1 VSCSARIKTPRRPV
15 LSERRRRSAS
25 PNRPRRRA
33 DPHHLSTAR
42 PRESLLPLHHGRSLE
57 PHCRRQSCRRPQA
70 SRRSHRAIRP
80 EFALPTPVASATG
93 HRPKLANAV
102 APHARCRVGAA
113 PWPRAQPLEPRR
125 AEPSGRL
132 RIVRRPDDPP
142 APVRPHKVSL
152 LRRSFRAVASAL
164 PERGCSPSGRRR
176 TGEALAAVYPRI
188 PLGPPCPSTCAGCR
202 RAAVP
207 LRHHR
212 SCRRR
217 RRAVAR
223 DRAASSRPNAGQ
235 RMPAGRGLPCLMGPR
250 PWATWCHAQY
260 CANGLHSSFLF
271 SDKFKYATKL

>member
-1 VSCSARIKTPRRPV
+1 LPAALSADAFCGLGERGGVSCSARIKTARRPV

-93 HRPKLANAV
+93 HWPKLANAV

-152 LRRSFRAVASAL
+152 LRRSFRAATPV
-164 PERGCSPSGRRR
+164 CSPSPPRCRSAAALRR
-176 TGEALAAVYPRI
+176 
-188 PLGPPCPSTCAGCR
+188 
-202 RAAVP
+202 
-207 LRHHR
+207 
-212 SCRRR
+212 
-217 RRAVAR
+217 VA
-223 DRAASSRPNAGQ
+223 
-235 RMPAGRGLPCLMGPR
+235 AGRVKP
-250 PWATWCHAQY
+250 
-260 CANGLHSSFLF
+260 
-271 SDKFKYATKL
+271 